1 MLFIFPQLFNFIFS
15 SSSQNI
21 KLDVELEP
29 IDLLGKVRVVRSLI
43 DMKKGPMF
51 SIHASRNPL
60 VAKVRSFIL
69 FPLVFLSVSI

>member
-29 IDLLGKVRVVRSLI
+29 IDLLGKVHVVRSLT
-43 DMKKGPMF
+43 DMNKGPMF
-51 SIHASRNPL
+51 SINASRNPL

-69 FPLVFLSVSI
+69 YPLVFLSSI